1 VVINLTCFVVVV
13 VVEIGVSEGCKKA
26 KLELISDN
34 F

>member
-1 VVINLTCFVVVV
+1 VVINLTCFVVV